1 MAYLRFLVTVICIG
15 ISTSFVRVS
24 YINNGAR
31 AGRAYKLSEAAESA
45 SLGDILGQIR
55 DTPEKLSE
63 NVRRISERIQA
74 TPGEISEN
82 IQIISDKIQAAPGQ
96 ISRNVK
102 EVTDAVVY
110 FPSNVTATV
119 AETQSNIQ
127 ERTDAVKRNVRALS
141 PLPFIN
147 KALTF
152 SKTVIDTAYELKEG
166 KIDGG
171 KALAKFKPIEIVK
184 PVKVKSVKS
193 PEEAYEEAK
202 ENIYTTIDN
211 IKGFGRGVVATAER
225 VQQLPNDVTKTRESV
240 VLTAEIL
247 QKDFTEIQNQA
258 SDLGKVVWKVVTLE
272 AAKETYERTEKQYQS
287 TVKYVEDTKTMLLTN
302 PTAIFTNKEKE
313 KQKQLQ
319 ELQKKQKDL
328 ELLELKSQIKIAP
341 KIKVENPF
349 TKIMDAVKITKSGV
363 EATISTVQDVTK
375 GVKGLKNRID
385 RDIAIQSGGTYNSN
399 SGNSGIGSGS
409 GSKVQVSSYAYA
421 SAPPSYSDIDTS
433 ELTYS
438 SSSSSSS
445 FSPSSSL
452 SSSSSIS
459 SIVVESQSQSESQ
472 SQVSASSF
480 SIINDENNITENNSV
495 DDIVEVSVPV
505 TEKVVEEVNEI
516 IVENIVDNSVE
527 LEVVK
532 DIAVS
537 GSVEMEPELD
547 STDSTGFDSMD
558 SLAGDTGS
566 GSGSGGGS
574 GSGSG
579 GGSYGN
585 DGGSDGSGSGI

>member
-363 EATISTVQDVTK
+363 EATISTVQEVSK

-385 RDIAIQSGGTYNSN
+385 RDIAIQSGGTYNS
-399 SGNSGIGSGS
+399 GINSGIGSGS
-409 GSKVQVSSYAYA
+409 GSKVQVSSYAYS

-438 SSSSSSS
+438 SSSSSS
-445 FSPSSSL
+445 FSPSQT
-452 SSSSSIS
+452 SSSSSSSTS
-459 SIVVESQSQSESQ
+459 SIIVESQSQSESQ

-495 DDIVEVSVPV
+495 DDIVETSVTV
-505 TEKVVEEVNEI
+505 TEKVIEEVNEI
-516 IVENIVDNSVE
+516 IVDNSVE

-532 DIAVS
+532 DIAVTV
-537 GSVEMEPELD
+537 SVEMEPELD

-566 GSGSGGGS
+566 GSGSVSGSGS